1 MLQFAITPIL
11 KIGYEESGP
20 VDGVPVILL
29 HGFPYD
35 VRAYDEVSRLLVG
48 EGMRVVVPY
57 LRGFGPTRFLDPSSP
72 RSGQQGALAQ
82 DLLDLMDALGIE
94 RAIVGGYD
102 WGGRAATIAA
112 AVAPERV
119 IGLVTVDGYNIHL
132 VARSGEPDLPHEERS
147 MWYLYY
153 FQTERGRLGL
163 ERYRDELCGLLWR
176 EWSPQWVDAAAAFE
190 RSKPSLHNPDFVDV
204 VVHSYR
210 VRHGLVAE
218 DPRYTQL
225 EQMVAAQPSISVPS
239 VILLPLADGFG
250 VAEVASTL
258 PLFAGSV
265 EIDELPGVGHNAP
278 QEAPDA
284 FVRAVLSLRE
294 PVVE

>member
-35 VRAYDEVSRLLVG
+35 ARAYDEVSRLLAG
-48 EGMRVVVPY
+48 EGMRVIVPY

-82 DLLDLMDALGIE
+82 DLIDLMDALGID

-102 WGGRAATIAA
+102 WGGRAATIVA

-119 IGLVTVDGYNIHL
+119 IGLVTVDGYNIH
-132 VARSGEPDLPHEERS
+132 VVSRSGEPDLPHEERS

-190 RSKPSLHNPDFVDV
+190 RSKRSLHNPDFVDV

-210 VRHGLVAE
+210 VRHGLAVE
-218 DPRYTQL
+218 DPRYAEL
-225 EQMVAAQPSISVPS
+225 ENTVAAQPTISVPS

-250 VAEVASTL
+250 VAEVAPTL
-258 PLFAGSV
+258 PLFLGSV
-265 EIDELPGVGHNAP
+265 AIDELPGVGHNAP

-284 FVRAVLSLRE
+284 FVRAVLSLRG
-294 PVVE
+294 PVVG